1 MKKLLSTLLLVAMIV
16 TLLVPCALAAEEYEG
31 KTVVVY
37 TGNLKGDVDVFAR
50 AAAVKDYY
58 ANKGANVLLVDA
70 GNYLHGT
77 AAANADRG
85 LTVYNLMDAAG
96 YAAAAMGPREF
107 YFGNAATGQI
117 WHGNLTYYYTQ
128 KDLLRGA
135 EERTYGKN
143 GAGTITGTLAAKTP
157 AKFDVLA
164 TNITINSVGYY
175 DFDATKTY
183 TVGDQ
188 SVGVYA
194 LSDTT
199 VGDRLQDNFVAGY
212 TFADPAETNT
222 KTLSAMSDCDITV
235 CLNSSGTEV
244 SGATLTIAAPED
256 GEQVFGV
263 AVIDNATKAVTNES
277 IPDVTPKASVQAIA
291 DQAKTTADPS
301 KVADSTVTFVGA
313 DRIGWKEE
321 TNLGDLVAD
330 ALKWYAENRFDG
342 FANDVPVVAIQ
353 NGGNCDMYMYDG
365 EVTSTDLLY
374 ALPFSPRGVSLMY
387 VKGSVL
393 VEALEAASWN
403 LNTDGTATCPG
414 FAQVAGMEYE
424 IHTYKEYQAGEAY
437 GKYYKCTEP
446 TRVVIKTVNGKPFDP
461 EATYALITDF
471 MLMNGM
477 DTYYML
483 AELKADSSTKYIENG
498 NGVLTRDIV
507 ALYIDKVLKGKLGD
521 RYAEPQGR
529 IKIYNEDPY
538 HTITVTNGTADP
550 VKAAPGE
557 TVKLKADEP
566 APGEVFDKWNVTEGG
581 VTIAAPTAA
590 ETTFVMGDKAVK
602 VEASY
607 KAAPV
612 PPAPEKCDGG
622 DKCPSKAFVD
632 VDRSEKSWSHEAIDW
647 AVVNEV
653 TNGMDATHFMP
664 GNACTRAQ
672 AVTFLWRAM
681 GEQEP
686 TTTTNPFKDVS
697 ADAWYYK
704 AVLWAAE
711 KEITN
716 GVSAD
721 RFDPEGTCTR
731 GQIVTFLW
739 RAEGKTAAKA
749 ASAFSDVPADAYF
762 APAVAWAVEN
772 GITNGTSPT
781 TFAPN
786 DNCTRA
792 HIVTFLYR
800 DLA

>member
-1 MKKLLSTLLLVAMIV
+1 MKKLLTTLLLVAMIV
-16 TLLVPCALAAEEYEG
+16 TLLVPCALAAGEYEG

-96 YAAAAMGPREF
+96 YAAAGMGPREF

-143 GAGTITGTLAAKTP
+143 GAGTITGTLAAKAP
-157 AKFDVLA
+157 AIFDVLA

-212 TFADPAETNT
+212 SFADPAETNT
-222 KTLSAMSDCDITV
+222 ATLSAMSGCDITI
-235 CLNSSGTEV
+235 CLNSSGTDV

-374 ALPFSPRGVSLMY
+374 ALPFSPRGVTLMY
-387 VKGSVL
+387 VKGSDL

-403 LNTDGTATCPG
+403 INAEGTATCPG

-437 GKYYKCTEP
+437 GKYYKCEEP
-446 TRVVIKTVNGKPFDP
+446 TRIVIKTVNGEPFDP
-461 EATYALITDF
+461 EATYALITDT
-471 MLMNGM
+471 MLSTGM

-483 AELKADSSTKYIENG
+483 AALRGDSNTKFIDNG

-521 RYAEPQGR
+521 QYAEPQGR
-529 IKIYNEDPY
+529 IKIVTEDPS
-538 HTITVTNGTADP
+538 HAITVTNGTADLE
-550 VKAAPGE
+550 KAAPGE
-557 TVKLKADEP
+557 TVTLKADDP
-566 APGEVFDKWNVTEGG
+566 APGEVFDKWVVTEGD
-581 VTIAAPTAA
+581 VTIKDPAAA
-590 ETTFVMGDKAVK
+590 ETSFVMGDADVK
-602 VEASY
+602 VEATY
-607 KAAPV
+607 
-612 PPAPEKCDGG
+612 KCDGG
-622 DKCPSKAFVD
+622 DNCPSKDFTD
-632 VDRSEKSWSHEAIDW
+632 VDRSESSWSHQAIDW
-647 AVVNEV
+647 AVVNKV
-653 TNGMDATHFMP
+653 TNGMDPTHFGP
-664 GNACTRAQ
+664 TNACTRAQ

-681 GEQEP
+681 GEPEP
-686 TTTTNPFKDVS
+686 TTTANPFKDVS
-697 ADAWYYK
+697 ADAYYYK

-716 GVSAD
+716 GVTAD
-721 RFDPEGTCTR
+721 TFAPDATCTR

-739 RAEGKTAAKA
+739 RAEGKVAPSAAA
-749 ASAFSDVPADAYF
+749 TFTDVPADAYF
-762 APAVAWAVEN
+762 ADAVAWAVEN